1 MLNLAAEQG
10 YINSYSHGTPYP
22 GYTAY
27 YVNSITVNGVAYT
40 QPANYSEYWSST
52 INGAWESDGINGNK
66 IETDGF
72 SYELSYVSNDPNTK
86 YDNGTGNYPT
96 SPNAPHPDKATGSD
110 TTSYIKN
117 EGNTSTVTTA
127 PTSSNNAALSWKKTY
142 GNSNYSEILALG
154 DSIYFAS
161 SLLNADWTAQPAVL
175 HCLNSKGEEIGSLQ
189 LFGAI
194 DSTCRMVYTDGI
206 IVIPLSNGRLQ
217 GVSASEMKTLWV
229 SGAIASGAQNVS
241 TVTASG
247 GMVFTGTANSLD
259 SSYNATTGTFFG
271 INAITGER
279 VWANEEANTGFY
291 WSGACKVGNVL
302 LYGNDAGVLT
312 AVDPATGKTVSTLKL
327 SSAIRST
334 VISNSAETE
343 AYVTTNDGTLHKI
356 SVAPNGSL
364 SELNAASFASKS
376 TSTATLF
383 QGNLFVGG
391 GAADYTGTLS
401 VIDAATMQIKH
412 LVSLPF
418 EVKSAPLVAK
428 AADGNTYAYFTCNGA
443 EGNWPDYTSGGGA
456 WVYCLETN
464 TATKLFDATG
474 SMANYC
480 TKSIVMGAD
489 GTLYWTNDSGTLFAL
504 ASAAS
509 SGNGGNGSNSDN
521 TQTPEKPG
529 TNNQQNNK
537 ASNSNA
543 GEHAPAATPI
553 SAGSASV
560 VAQAPLSDAEALAE
574 NEDSDEEEN
583 GSAVTSASSAR
594 GTSSNNSNDSKG
606 VPWLPIAGI
615 VAGCAGLVA
624 VGAFL
629 FRRRSL

>member
-1 MLNLAAEQG
+1 ML
-10 YINSYSHGTPYP
+10 HR
-22 GYTAY
+22 
-27 YVNSITVNGVAYT
+27 
-40 QPANYSEYWSST
+40 
-52 INGAWESDGINGNK
+52 
-66 IETDGF
+66 
-72 SYELSYVSNDPNTK
+72 
-86 YDNGTGNYPT
+86 
-96 SPNAPHPDKATGSD
+96 
-110 TTSYIKN
+110 
-117 EGNTSTVTTA
+117 
-127 PTSSNNAALSWKKTY
+127 
-142 GNSNYSEILALG
+142 
-154 DSIYFAS
+154 
-161 SLLNADWTAQPAVL
+161 
-175 HCLNSKGEEIGSLQ
+175 LNSKGEETASLQ
-189 LFGAI
+189 LFGTI
-194 DSTCRMVYTDGI
+194 DASACRMAYTDGVI
-206 IVIPLSNGRLQ
+206 IIPLSNGRLQ

-229 SGAIASGAQNVS
+229 SGAITSGAQNIS

-259 SSYNATTGTFFG
+259 TNYNATTGTFFG

-291 WSGACKVGNVL
+291 WSGACKVGSVL
-302 LYGNDAGVLT
+302 LYGNDAGVLA
-312 AVDPATGKTVSTLKL
+312 AVNPATGKTVSTLKL

-343 AYVTTNDGTLHKI
+343 AYVTTNVGTLHKI
-356 SVAPNGSL
+356 SVASDGSL
-364 SELNAASFASKS
+364 SESNAALFASKS

-401 VIDAATMQIKH
+401 VVDAATMQIKH
-412 LVSLPF
+412 SVSLPF

-443 EGNWPDYTSGGGA
+443 EGTWPNYTSGGGA

-464 TATKLFDATG
+464 TVTKLFDATD
-474 SMANYC
+474 SMANWC

-504 ASAAS
+504 ANTAS
-509 SGNGGNGSNSDN
+509 SNNGNDSDS

-537 ASNSNA
+537 APGSNA
-543 GEHAPAATPI
+543 SEHAPAATPI
-553 SAGSASV
+553 SAGNASAE
-560 VAQAPLSDAEALAE
+560 AQAPLSDAEALAE
-574 NEDSDEEEN
+574 NEASNEEEN

-594 GTSSNNSNDSKG
+594 GTSSNNSNDLKG
-606 VPWLPIAGI
+606 APWLPIAGI